1 MKIEQLKML
10 KAVIQEGSMQGA
22 ANKLYKTQPAI
33 SKGLQQL
40 ESALGV
46 DVLDRSGYKI
56 KLTQQGELLY
66 QKALMLLE
74 QNDQLNQMAKHF
86 KTGYEAKVVI
96 AVDAMFSLEKLIP
109 IFENIQNKFP
119 QTQVILK
126 QEFLTGA
133 IDAILNK
140 VAQLGI
146 SAAEPGFLETF
157 KLDSQHI
164 HTQSIVNVASPKML
178 SRHGELSE
186 RSQLKDEY
194 QIIVQDSGSH
204 TKGIELDVQLGQRK
218 WYVNDFHSKRTL
230 CLSGIGW
237 GRLPYSMIKNDIK
250 EGVLIPFAL
259 NDSPKEIKL
268 NSYVMKL
275 KNNLLGPVG
284 NELWELISQL
294 DEHE

>member
-1 MKIEQLKML
+1 MTIEQLKML

-40 ESALGV
+40 ESTLGV

-146 SAAEPGFLETF
+146 SAAEPSFLETF
-157 KLDSQHI
+157 KLDTQHI

-178 SRHGELSE
+178 SRHENLTE

-204 TKGIELDVQLGQRK
+204 TKDVELEVQLGQRK

-250 EGVLIPFAL
+250 EGGLIPFAL
-259 NDSPKEIKL
+259 NDSSKEIKL